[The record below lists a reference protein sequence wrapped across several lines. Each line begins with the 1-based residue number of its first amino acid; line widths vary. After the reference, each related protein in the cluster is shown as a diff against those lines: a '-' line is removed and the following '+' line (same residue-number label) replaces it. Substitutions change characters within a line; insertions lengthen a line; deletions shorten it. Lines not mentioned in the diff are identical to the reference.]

1 MTDKS
6 RLSEPEVFVLAD
18 HALNDVVSQIR
29 DDQWAMEMPP
39 NFATRRTDK
48 RPTLREITSYHAYDD
63 AWVPDMLAGKTMA
76 EAGVD
81 KFKGDL
87 LGEQP
92 KLRFAEIVARACAA
106 VTGLDDLDRTV
117 HLSFGEFPARAYLWQ
132 TNMFRGLRAHDI
144 AKVIGIHFEL
154 PEALVQGI
162 WDEISPHAEEWRAIG
177 GFSAAVAGAGGGPLL
192 RRPPRASRPAPHAP
206 VPPAPHTKGL

>member
-18 HALNDVVSQIR
+18 HALNDVVSKIR
-29 DDQWAMEMPP
+29 DDRGAMEMPP
-39 NFATRRTDK
+39 NFAPRRTDK
-48 RPTLREITSYHAYDD
+48 RPTLREIISYHAYDD

-92 KLRFAEIVARACAA
+92 KLRFAEIVAKACAA

-162 WDEISPHAEEWRAIG
+162 WDEISPHAEEWRASRAL
-177 GFSAAVAGAGGGPLL
+177 SAA
-192 RRPPRASRPAPHAP
+192 AP
-206 VPPAPHTKGL
+206 VPHDAPPPDPPPRLTGRDPQAP

>member
-1 MTDKS
+1 MTAKS

-18 HALNDVVSQIR
+18 HALNDVVARIR
-29 DDQWAMEMPP
+29 DAEGAMGIPSSL
-39 NFATRRTDK
+39 ATRRTD
-48 RPTLREITSYHAYDD
+48 RRLTLREVVNYHAYDD
-63 AWVPDMLAGKTMA
+63 SWVPDMLAGKTMA

-92 KLRFAEIVARACAA
+92 KLRFAEIVAKACAA

-117 HLSFGEFPARAYLWQ
+117 HLSFGEFPARGYLWQ
-132 TNMFRGLRAHDI
+132 TNMFRGLRANDI

-177 GFSAAVAGAGGGPLL
+177 GFSAAVPGADGAPLL
-192 RRPPRASRPAPHAP
+192 APLPGPTRRRPQAP
-206 VPPAPHTKGL
+206 